1 MLCRERCKWRPPPRK
16 VIVIVL
22 MMCALLFGAAS
33 VPAIAADAETALI
46 VRGPGADDT
55 GLAGKLAAQLSGTGY
70 EVTVADYDSIEPVG
84 KTRIAGHDL
93 LVLCDSS
100 SLPLAFTK
108 SIVEHAA
115 AGGDVIALR
124 TPAWRS
130 VLLKRDGKWV
140 DREKY
145 LSDTAFSKPD
155 NILMDH
161 RSKSAVLSRES
172 AAGGDLCTWGWS
184 RDPVAN
190 AEVLNVNVTDLQGF
204 EFLSL
209 PEINRPFPDG
219 HTVTVLAAKGGE
231 RTAQLAVRWRDT
243 DGALWTSII
252 RLDPGWKR
260 YLLRPGDF
268 HWAGGTDAHKK
279 EGFNP
284 SKALVLSVGLSWGD
298 TGQILGR
305 HNYSIGYVGTAREA
319 AEDAELHG
327 SVSLPDL
334 DTLSP
339 TYKLFPVTN
348 AAEFRT
354 DAAFASG
361 EGVRSIPLASDV
373 YSPHTRPQ
381 AHGFDKG
388 REWRWAPI
396 INSYTADGKWCGAPA
411 VMTVYSTGGFAGSA
425 WASFGV
431 NDPKWYSRPEVLR
444 VIGDVARRIKSGV
457 FIMDGGADFYTYTK
471 GQEIRLGLSAANIGK
486 SVRSG
491 LTARVTLTDAD
502 TRKVVRSEEW
512 PLEIQPGTTVSQS
525 ASLNTDA
532 WPKGGFTVRAELL
545 DNGRSI
551 DSVEHDISLWQTKPN
566 PSFVTCKDGEFYQ
579 DGRLWRPHGVNYYPS
594 STVATQDYSLFL
606 EWFGK
611 RSYDPVVIERD
622 LANIRAMGMDA
633 VSVQV
638 WYSKP
643 PLTDN
648 LLDFLRRAEKHGIKV
663 NLAIPMTP
671 MTKLEERWAVY
682 KKVVT
687 DYDLKDVD
695 TIFAYDVD
703 WEPIWN
709 TPEYR
714 KQWDAEWAEWVIER
728 YGSIENAERDW
739 QFPIPRDASGKVTNP
754 PVNHIQ
760 ADGEWRRMSAAYLR
774 FLNTV
779 LYKRYAQARDLIREV
794 DPNHLVSFR
803 MHAAGDGGSGWYGL
817 LVYDWPYL
825 AAAVDFFSPE
835 AYSLGHTYETIKR
848 GIFTRAYGRW
858 ADPEK
863 PVVYAETGYNLLE
876 YPGLL
881 TPRPNADKHQEE
893 FFESFYKMMRAGS
906 VNGVFWWWYPGGF
919 RCGEASDYG
928 IINPDGSDR
937 PSTRI
942 IRREARNFSLPT
954 PLRQGPAL
962 AADPDAFIS
971 SSMAGSIYHQTKD
984 AFWRAIEGGELPTIA
999 SDGIGTTSADCP
1011 LVAVG
1016 NTSYNGSNPPKH
1028 LDASIDSVK
1037 LSQNGVEWVKVGKG
1051 ASFAADASKP
1061 VMVALKLTNLGR
1073 ARWLSRRSAAGAVVV
1088 VVEAGAES
1096 RKLALPRDIPSLKSI
1111 ELEPFAITPLAA
1123 EGPVDVKIRIEA
1135 EERAVFG
1142 ERWRFTLKYARPGAG

>member
-1 MLCRERCKWRPPPRK
+1 MRD
-16 VIVIVL
+16 VIVVVL
-22 MMCALLFGAAS
+22 MMSMLLLGIASIQALGA
-33 VPAIAADAETALI
+33 DMETALV
-46 VRGPGADDT
+46 VRGLGADDVA
-55 GLAGKLAAQLSGTGY
+55 LSEKLAVQLSGAGY
-70 EVTVADYDSIEPVG
+70 KVAISDFDSIEPVG

-108 SIVEHAA
+108 SIVQHMAS
-115 AGGDVIALR
+115 GGDVIALR
-124 TPAWRS
+124 TPAWRR
-130 VLLKRDGKWV
+130 VLLKRDGEWI

-145 LSDTAFSKPD
+145 LSDTAFTKPD
-155 NILMDH
+155 NILMDS
-161 RSKSAVLSRES
+161 RSKNVALSRES
-172 AAGGDLCTWGWS
+172 VAGGDLCTWSWS
-184 RDPVAN
+184 GDSAAN
-190 AEVLNVNVTDLQGF
+190 AEALNVAITDLQGS
-204 EFLSL
+204 EFLAL
-209 PEINRPFPDG
+209 PEISRPFPDG

-231 RTAQLAVRWRDT
+231 RTTQLAVRWRDT

-252 RLDPGWKR
+252 RLDPCWKR

-268 HWAGGTDAHKK
+268 RWSGGTDAHKK
-279 EGFNP
+279 DGFNP
-284 SKALVLSVGLSWGD
+284 LKASVFSVGLSWGD

-305 HNYSIGYVGTAREA
+305 HNYSVGYVGTAREA
-319 AEDAELHG
+319 VDDAELHG
-327 SVSLPDL
+327 TIDLPDL

-348 AAEFRT
+348 AAGFKT

-361 EGVRSIPLASDV
+361 KALEPLPVASDV

-396 INSYTADGKWCGAPA
+396 INSYNADGKWCGAPA
-411 VMTVYSTGGFAGSA
+411 VLTVYSKGGFAGSA

-431 NDPKWYSRPEVLR
+431 NDPKWYFHPQILKV
-444 VIGDVARRIKSGV
+444 VGDVAGRMKAGA

-471 GQEIRLGLSAANIGK
+471 GQEIVLGLSVANIGK
-486 SVRSG
+486 SARSG

-502 TRKVVRSEEW
+502 SGKVFRSEEW
-512 PLEIQPGTTVSQS
+512 PLDIQPGKTVSES
-525 ASLNTDA
+525 IGLNIDA
-532 WPKGGFTVRAELL
+532 WPTDGYAVRAELL

-551 DSVEHDISLWQTKPN
+551 DIVEHDISLWQPKPN
-566 PSFVTCKDGEFYQ
+566 PSFVTYKDGEFYQ
-579 DGRLWRPHGVNYYPS
+579 DGKLWRPHGVNYYPS
-594 STVATQDYSLFL
+594 STVATQDYGLFL

-611 RSYDPVVIERD
+611 RSYDPVIIERD
-622 LANIRAMGMDA
+622 LANIRSMGMDA

-638 WYSKP
+638 WYGKP

-663 NLAIPMTP
+663 NLAMPMTP
-671 MTKLEERWAVY
+671 MTTLEERWAVY
-682 KKVVT
+682 KKLVV
-687 DYDLKDVD
+687 DYNLEDVD

-703 WEPIWN
+703 WEPIWY
-709 TPEYR
+709 TPEHR
-714 KQWDAEWAEWVIER
+714 KPWDAEWSDWVIER
-728 YGSIENAERDW
+728 YGSIEDAERDW
-739 QFPIPRDASGKVTNP
+739 QFAIPRDGSGKVTNP

-760 ADGEWRRMSAAYLR
+760 SDGEWRRMSAAYLR

-779 LYKRYAQARDLIREV
+779 LYKRYAEARDLIREV

-835 AYSLGHTYETIKR
+835 AYSLGMTYETIKR
-848 GIFTRAYGRW
+848 GIFTRAYARW

-863 PVVYAETGYNLLE
+863 PVVYAETGYNLIE

-881 TPRPNADKHQEE
+881 KPRPNAEKHQEE

-906 VNGVFWWWYPGGF
+906 VSGVFWWWYPGGF

-954 PLRQGPAL
+954 PLRQGRAL
-962 AADPDAFIS
+962 AADPDTLIA
-971 SSMAGSIYHQTKD
+971 SSMAGSIYEQVKD
-984 AFWRAIEGGELPTIA
+984 EFWRAVECGELPRIT

-1016 NTSYNGSNPPKH
+1016 NTPYNGNNPPKH
-1028 LDASIDSVK
+1028 LDASIDSLK
-1037 LSQNGVEWVKVGKG
+1037 LSQDGKEWVKVEKG
-1051 ASFAADASKP
+1051 ADFAADASKP
-1061 VMVALKLTNLGR
+1061 VTVALRLTNLGR
-1073 ARWLSRRSAAGAVVV
+1073 ARWLSQKQVSGAVVV
-1088 VVEAGAES
+1088 VVEVGGVS
-1096 RKLALPRDIPSLKSI
+1096 QRLALPRDVSSLDFV
-1111 ELEPFAITPLAA
+1111 ELEPFTLTPRTAV
-1123 EGPVDVKIRIEA
+1123 GPVEVKIRLEA
-1135 EERAVFG
+1135 EGRAVFG
-1142 ERWRFTLKYARPGAG
+1142 ERWRFTLKPANSGPT